1 MEEVISRRQVHLDHT
16 ITTSKH
22 GGTFVNIDSI
32 HIPNLTSRAGSS
44 HQSKGSR
51 AMVATLASAQKT
63 EIVQVD
69 QVQEYEDAIND
80 VVNCIKKIE
89 NKKIEQKQAEKNQ
102 LGAKHIRQLQQYS
115 HNTFLASFGKQSGPQ
130 NKAFGG
136 PAGSIGSINTLQLAR
151 DDSIL
156 QSSGILN
163 VKSEEREFAGTGSV
177 HQLKQQLSHIRNNS
191 TAIESNQ

>member
-1 MEEVISRRQVHLDHT
+1 MEEVISRRQVHLDH
-16 ITTSKH
+16 KH
-22 GGTFVNIDSI
+22 GGTFVN
-32 HIPNLTSRAGSS
+32 IPNLTSRAGSS

-51 AMVATLASAQKT
+51 AMVATLPSAQKT

-89 NKKIEQKQAEKNQ
+89 NKKIEQKQSDKNQ
-102 LGAKHIRQLQQYS
+102 FGAKHIQQLQQS
-115 HNTFLASFGKQSGPQ
+115 SPNTFLASFGKQHLLQSGPP
-130 NKAFGG
+130 NKALGG

-163 VKSEEREFAGTGSV
+163 VKSEEKEFAITGSV